1 MSFVAA
7 LGLLV
12 GVLAFLPY
20 LAHRLRRERADER
33 RFAFTEFVPP
43 LPPKARRRS
52 MLEDRALFAVRALS
66 VLAIALLAA
75 TPLVR
80 CDRIALSRRDG
91 ASVALAIVLDDSL
104 SMRVR
109 PGGGTSAS
117 RFAEAKAAALT
128 LVRQTQDGDS
138 LTLLAGGFPA
148 RRILA
153 PTTDRAVFEDA
164 LEALTE
170 SDRATDLE
178 GAIALAKSSLAGLP
192 QIDKRTLVFSD
203 RADGNPDGPELGK
216 DDETISFP
224 LPQLAGEVPN
234 CAVLSASRQLS
245 QVKARLRCGGGGTL
259 DGRTVSLR
267 SGERTLVT
275 VPAGNGTVAEV
286 VVPIAA
292 AAAGETDLEVT
303 LDDKDVLRADDHAP
317 AEGGSG
323 QALLGIV
330 SARRDESLATG
341 GSPVVERALAAL
353 RLPLELR
360 PLPLLP
366 DSVDDLSAFA
376 GMVLDD
382 PSGLTPEERV
392 GLQRYLADGRTLLL
406 ALGPRAH
413 SAPLGATF
421 EPILAG
427 RVSYKPSPVA
437 GADPSSLVGPL
448 AESKDGFSDLALQGR
463 ATLEDRDLRD
473 FDVLAKF
480 QDGAPLVLRKTVG
493 RGVVWVVTLP
503 FSLDES
509 DFPLRP
515 GFLDL
520 LQEFAEG
527 ARERGS
533 FHRTHP
539 GEAWFL
545 RGATRVR
552 GTDPLGKPIVAR
564 NEPGG
569 VVVDP
574 ALIGRYRIVVE
585 GPAQA
590 GDAPKN
596 ATEERPETM
605 GTLVDPRELDL
616 RPRAAVAALDRA
628 RQSGSAPRIDVS
640 WAVALVVL
648 GLMVAELAL
657 RVVLGRR
664 NDAAARELVEGAS

>member
-1 MSFVAA
+1 MSFVTA
-7 LGLLV
+7 LGLCV
-12 GVLAFLPY
+12 GLLALLPY

-33 RFAFTEFVPP
+33 KFAFTEFVPP

-52 MLEDRALFAVRALS
+52 MLEDRALFAIRALA
-66 VLAIALLAA
+66 VLSIAVLAA

-80 CDRIALSRRDG
+80 CDRLSLSRRDG

-104 SMRVR
+104 SMRVQTA
-109 PGGGTSAS
+109 GKGTS

-138 LTLLAGGFPA
+138 LTLLAAGFPA

-164 LEALTE
+164 LAAMTE

-178 GAIALAKSSLAGLP
+178 GALALAKSSLSGLP

-203 RADGNPDGPELGK
+203 RADGNPEGAELGK
-216 DDETISFP
+216 DDESISFP
-224 LPQLAGEVPN
+224 LPQIAGEVPN
-234 CAVLSASRQLS
+234 CTVLSASRQLS
-245 QVKARLRCGGGGTL
+245 QVKAHLRCGGGATL
-259 DGRTVSLR
+259 DGRKVSLHDKD
-267 SGERTLVT
+267 RTLVT
-275 VPAGNGTVAEV
+275 QPAGNGTSA
-286 VVPIAA
+286 
-292 AAAGETDLEVT
+292 EVT
-303 LDDKDVLRADDHAP
+303 LPVSDSGVGALEVMLDQKDVLPADDHAP

-366 DSVDDLSAFA
+366 DSADDLAAYA

-382 PSGLTPEERV
+382 PLGLTPEERV
-392 GLQRYLADGRTLLL
+392 GLQRYLASGHTLLL
-406 ALGPRAH
+406 SLGPRAH
-413 SAPLGATF
+413 SAPLGSTF
-421 EPILAG
+421 EPLFSG
-427 RVSYKPSPVA
+427 RVTYKPSPVA
-437 GADPSSLVGPL
+437 GADPASLVGPL
-448 AESKDGFSDLALQGR
+448 AESKEGFADLAMQGR
-463 ATLEDRDLRD
+463 ATLEERDVRD
-473 FDVLAKF
+473 FEVLAKF

-509 DFPLRP
+509 DLPLRP

-533 FHRTHP
+533 LHRTHP

-545 RGATRVR
+545 RGATRVQ
-552 GTDPLGKPIVAR
+552 GTDPLGRPIVTRTEA
-564 NEPGG
+564 NGI
-569 VVVDP
+569 VVDP
-574 ALIGRYRIVVE
+574 PLIGRYSILVDDSS
-585 GPAQA
+585 PADPTNPKS
-590 GDAPKN
+590 DA
-596 ATEERPETM
+596 RPETV

-628 RQSGSAPRIDVS
+628 RQAGTAPRVDIS
-640 WAVALVVL
+640 WAVALIVL
-648 GLMVAELAL
+648 FLMVAELVL
-657 RVVLGRR
+657 RAVLGRR
-664 NDAAARELVEGAS
+664 NEEAAARIEGAT

>member
-1 MSFVAA
+1 MSFVSA
-7 LGLLV
+7 LALAVGLLAV
-12 GVLAFLPY
+12 LPY

-52 MLEDRALFAVRALS
+52 MLEDRALFGVRALA
-66 VLAIALLAA
+66 VLAIAVLAA

-80 CDRIALSRRDG
+80 CDRLSLSRRDG

-109 PGGGTSAS
+109 GPNGQS

-128 LVRQTQDGDS
+128 LVQQTQDGDS
-138 LTLLAGGFPA
+138 LTLLAAGYPA

-164 LEALTE
+164 LSAMTE

-178 GAIALAKSSLAGLP
+178 SAIALAKSSLAGLP
-192 QIDKRTLVFSD
+192 HIDKRTLVFSD
-203 RADGNPDGPELGK
+203 RADGNPEGPELGK
-216 DDETISFP
+216 DDESVAFP
-224 LPQLAGEVPN
+224 LPQIAGDVPN
-234 CAVLSASRQLS
+234 CSVLSASRQLS
-245 QVKARLRCGGGGTL
+245 QVKAQLRCGGGATL
-259 DGRTVSLR
+259 DTRKVSLR
-267 SGERTLVT
+267 DKDRIVVT
-275 VPAGNGTVAEV
+275 QPAGNG
-286 VVPIAA
+286 AA
-292 AAAGETDLEVT
+292 AEVT
-303 LDDKDVLRADDHAP
+303 LPIGEAGLASALEVVLDEKDALPADDHAP

-323 QALLGIV
+323 QALLGII
-330 SARRDESLATG
+330 SSRRDESLATG

-353 RLPLELR
+353 RLPLEMR
-360 PLPLLP
+360 PLPVLP
-366 DSVDDLSAFA
+366 DSADDLAAYA
-376 GMVLDD
+376 GLVLDD
-382 PSGLTPEERV
+382 PAGLTPEERASV
-392 GLQRYLADGRTLLL
+392 ARFLASGRTLLL
-406 ALGPRAH
+406 SLGPRAH
-413 SAPLGATF
+413 AAPLGASF
-421 EPILAG
+421 EPVFAG
-427 RVSYKPSPVA
+427 RVTYKPSPVN
-437 GADPSSLVGPL
+437 GADPASLVGPL
-448 AESKDGFSDLALQGR
+448 AESKEGFADLAMQGR
-463 ATLEDRDLRD
+463 ATLEERDLHD

-509 DFPLRP
+509 DLPLRP

-545 RGATRVR
+545 RGASRVQ
-552 GTDPLGKPIVAR
+552 GTDPLGRPIVAR
-564 NEPGG
+564 TEPGG

-574 ALIGRYRIVVE
+574 AWIGRYSIVIE
-585 GPAQA
+585 DSSSDPGNSKLSQ
-590 GDAPKN
+590 
-596 ATEERPETM
+596 RPESIA
-605 GTLVDPRELDL
+605 TLVDPRELDL
-616 RPRAAVAALDRA
+616 RPRAAAAALDRA
-628 RQSGSAPRIDVS
+628 RQAGSAPRVDVS

-648 GLMVAELAL
+648 GLMVAELVL
-657 RVVLGRR
+657 RVIIGRR
-664 NDAAARELVEGAS
+664 NDAAALEGAA

>member
-1 MSFVAA
+1 MSFVTA

-12 GVLAFLPY
+12 GLLVGLPY

-33 RFAFTEFVPP
+33 KFAFTEFVPA

-52 MLEDRALFAVRALS
+52 MLEDRALFLVRALA
-66 VLAIALLAA
+66 VLAIAILAA

-80 CDRIALSRRDG
+80 CDRLALSRRDG
-91 ASVALAIVLDDSL
+91 ASVALAIVIDDSL
-104 SMRVR
+104 SMRAR
-109 PGGGTSAS
+109 PGGPRTSS
-117 RFAEAKAAALT
+117 RFEEAKAAALT

-138 LTLLAGGFPA
+138 LALLAAGFPA

-164 LEALTE
+164 LEALGE

-178 GAIALAKSSLAGLP
+178 GAISLARSSLAGLP
-192 QIDKRTLVFSD
+192 QIDKRTMVFSD

-216 DDETISFP
+216 DDESISFP
-224 LPQLAGEVPN
+224 VPQLAGDLPD

-245 QVKARLRCGGGGTL
+245 QVKVRLRCAGGATL
-259 DGRTVSLR
+259 DGRTVSLVAKDKKLA
-267 SGERTLVT
+267 SQ
-275 VPAGNGTVAEV
+275 PAGNGSSA
-286 VVPIAA
+286 
-292 AAAGETDLEVT
+292 EVT
-303 LDDKDVLRADDHAP
+303 LPIGSEGAALALEAVLDEKDALVADDHAP

-330 SARRDESLATG
+330 SPRRDESLATG
-341 GSPVVERALAAL
+341 GSPVVERALGAL

-366 DSVDDLSAFA
+366 DSVDDLSAFS

-392 GLQRYLADGRTLLL
+392 SLQRYLNDGRTLLL

-421 EPILAG
+421 EPIFSG
-427 RVSYKPSPVA
+427 RVTYKPSPVD
-437 GADPSSLVGPL
+437 GADPASLVGPL
-448 AESKDGFSDLALQGR
+448 AESKDGFGNLALHGR
-463 ATLEDRDLRD
+463 ATLEERDLRD
-473 FDVLAKF
+473 FEVLAKF
-480 QDGAPLVLRKTVG
+480 QDGAPLVLKKTVG

-545 RGATRVR
+545 RGALRVR
-552 GTDPLGKPIVAR
+552 GTDPMGRPITFR
-564 NEPGG
+564 TEPGG
-569 VVVDP
+569 VVIDP
-574 ALIGRYRIVVE
+574 ALIGRYEIIAS
-585 GPAQA
+585 GL
-590 GDAPKN
+590 PKST
-596 ATEERPETM
+596 AAEPEDRPETM

-628 RQSGSAPRIDVS
+628 RQAGSAPRIDVS
-640 WAVALVVL
+640 WAVALCVL
-648 GLMVAELAL
+648 ALMVVELAL

-664 NDAAARELVEGAS
+664 AESAAAEAQAAS